1 MRSSTVLRLCL
12 VLEWVFFLAGLGL
25 SFAMERFLPEPLRA
39 WLDAEAE
46 GNPTVGEMAFLFLCI
61 LLLIPAITATVGL
74 FFLQRWAAW
83 LYLITAILFM
93 LLELLAG
100 PIVEHPLPTA
110 IGEVANIMCG
120 MVIALAFFSD
130 ALKKQRAESPI
141 PRVVTEAVPRVSY

>member
-12 VLEWVFFLAGLGL
+12 VLEWVLSLAGLGL

-39 WLDAEAE
+39 WLSAQAE
-46 GNPTVGEMAFLFLCI
+46 GDPTVGELALFFLCI

-93 LLELLAG
+93 PLALLAG
-100 PIVEHPLPTA
+100 PIVEHPLPDA
-110 IGEVANIMCG
+110 ICDVASIMCG

-141 PRVVTEAVPRVSY
+141 LRVVAEAAPRMS